1 MYINIAENFRK
12 VVLCEKTTFL
22 RAPFKFGV
30 LIFYLY
36 ICIVIVKTNIMEK
49 KDTLFKCW
57 SSGDSED
64 NMLFVN
70 GSHINSVTAKLCDNK
85 YVKLFVEYYDDE
97 FCVNTLFICDKVE
110 QINE

>member
-1 MYINIAENFRK
+1 MD
-12 VVLCEKTTFL
+12 
-22 RAPFKFGV
+22 
-30 LIFYLY
+30 
-36 ICIVIVKTNIMEK
+36 K
-49 KDTLFKCW
+49 KDVIFKCY

-97 FCVNTLFICDKVE
+97 FCVNTLFICDTIEQVE
-110 QINE
+110 NV